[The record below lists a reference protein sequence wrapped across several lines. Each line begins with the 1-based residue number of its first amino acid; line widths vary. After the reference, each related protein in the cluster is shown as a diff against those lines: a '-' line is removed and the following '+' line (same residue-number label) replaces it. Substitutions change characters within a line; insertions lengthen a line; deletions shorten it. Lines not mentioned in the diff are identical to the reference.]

1 MSNHPTASESAAS
14 RTMRRKRL
22 AAFAEAAL
30 AATVYLTFMFA
41 VMRVH

>member
-1 MSNHPTASESAAS
+1 MSNDTTASGSAK
-14 RTMRRKRL
+14 RKRL

-41 VMRVH
+41 VMRVR